1 MASNKQLRLIFD
13 LDAMAFRACAA
24 AERDTYWGEG
34 IWSIWAD
41 EAVIEAAFDN
51 LMEQY
56 LGQVRSHYG
65 SERTK
70 QAVIVFAESIGEN
83 WRVVYEPTYK
93 AGRRKESKIN
103 RKPLGY
109 KFLLEQVRERYDVR
123 HTPHYEGDDVIGIL
137 ATSDCDKYEN
147 VVVALDKDFKTV
159 PCKFLR
165 VNTGELLEIDA
176 DQAEY
181 NLLHQ
186 TLTGDTSDGY
196 AGCAGIGAVTATK
209 ILNAGTDT
217 LRQLALNEFIRAELK
232 MTPAAFKKADLT
244 DITLQDNIDDAY
256 DAMERQYLLA
266 RILKSS
272 DPCPIKTLGLVM
284 PSN

>member
-1 MASNKQLRLIFD
+1 MTPKQLRLIFD

-209 ILNAGTDT
+209 ILDGAGIRD
-217 LRQLALNEFIRAELK
+217 LRQVVVDEFMRVELK
-232 MTPAAFKKADLT
+232 MTPAAFKKIDRESDA
-244 DITLQDNIDDAY
+244 LQEAY
-256 DAMERQYLLA
+256 DAAWNACQRQYLLA
-266 RILKSS
+266 RILKRT

>member
-1 MASNKQLRLIFD
+1 MTPKQLRLIFD

-165 VNTGELLEIDA
+165 VNTGELLEIDV

>member
-1 MASNKQLRLIFD
+1 MTPKQLRLIFD

-272 DPCPIKTLGLVM
+272 DHCPIKTLRLVM

>member
-1 MASNKQLRLIFD
+1 MTPKQLRLIFD

>member
-1 MASNKQLRLIFD
+1 MTPKQLRLIFD

-244 DITLQDNIDDAY
+244 DIALQDNIDDAY

-266 RILKSS
+266 RILKRT
-272 DPCPIKTLGLVM
+272 DPCPIKCLGLVM